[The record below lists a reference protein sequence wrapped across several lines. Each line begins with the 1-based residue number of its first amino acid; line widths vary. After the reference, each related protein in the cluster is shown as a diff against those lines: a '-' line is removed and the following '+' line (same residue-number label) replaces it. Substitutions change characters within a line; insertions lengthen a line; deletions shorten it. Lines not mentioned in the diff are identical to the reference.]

1 MKHFHFV
8 ILVAALSIFSCRQ
21 GKPKNDPALRLTEL
35 RKQVKELNDEI
46 ATLEKNLAERDTTGS
61 QNAKAKL
68 VSVDTLRKQNFKHFI
83 ELQGFVDARQNILVA
98 PQMPGIVT
106 RIYVREGDY
115 VQAGKILATLDGS
128 TILKGIEEVKTA
140 LQLAQTMFEKQKK
153 LWDQNIGSEAQYLQ
167 AKGQKEQ
174 LEQRLQ
180 SMQSQLS
187 MTYIKSPIS
196 GTVDEVKLK
205 LGEPASPGF
214 TGIRVVNASDL
225 SVKAKLSDLYASKV
239 KKGDPVKLYFPD
251 WDKEFDSKLIYAGQ
265 TVSANSR
272 TIQIEAQLPKVKQKF
287 LANQVVKM
295 KINDKEM
302 KNVIVVPS
310 NIIQKSIDGE
320 DYVLV
325 AENNGGN
332 WYAKKKIVVV
342 SASYNGESVISSG
355 LNAGEAFIKTG
366 YSEIVD
372 GQLIQL

>member
-8 ILVAALSIFSCRQ
+8 ILLAAISIISCRQ
-21 GKPKNDPALRLTEL
+21 GKPKTDPALRLTEL

-46 ATLEKNLAERDTTGS
+46 ATLEKNLADRDTTGS
-61 QNAKAKL
+61 QNARAKL

-325 AENNGGN
+325 AEKNGGN

-342 SASYNGESVISSG
+342 SAS
-355 LNAGEAFIKTG
+355 
-366 YSEIVD
+366 
-372 GQLIQL
+372 